1 MIRSSPPPP
10 TWSSATCSPVAEAT
24 APTGSPVAG
33 SQAVDLDVATLDAW
47 IGDRLPCVGE
57 PLHAERMGAGT
68 GMANA
73 LFFVGRGAH
82 EWVLRRPPPVV
93 NAPGASD
100 MVREWRVL
108 GALEGTAV
116 PHPQPLLLCED
127 VDVLGS
133 PFLLMARVDGFTPVG
148 ILPSPFAGDA
158 GVAGRRELS
167 LAMVDAIAHL
177 AQVDWRARR
186 LVGFGKPDGFLDRQV
201 PRWLAQLDRYR
212 TREIPE
218 LEFVCTWLDGHRPT
232 DRVSGIMHGDYSPFN
247 VMIAPD
253 RPGRVAA
260 VVDWDTSTIGDPRL
274 DIGHLLARWTEPG
287 EEFVIGVDL
296 EERGGLPSRA
306 ELASRYEASTGQALD
321 HLPYF
326 QALSLFKLAI
336 ILEGT
341 YARLAAEGIVDPSR
355 NTFTEGVPRLIRYA
369 AAFARGTRS

>member
-1 MIRSSPPPP
+1 
-10 TWSSATCSPVAEAT
+10 VAEPT

-33 SQAVDLDVATLDAW
+33 SQAVDLDVAALDGW
-47 IGDRLPCVGE
+47 IGDRLPGAGE
-57 PLHAERMGAGT
+57 PLHAERMGAET

-73 LFFVGRGAH
+73 LFVVRRGAH

-100 MVREWRVL
+100 MAREWRVL
-108 GALEGTAV
+108 RALEGTPV
-116 PHPQPLLLCED
+116 PHPQPLLFCDDPEA
-127 VDVLGS
+127 LGS
-133 PFLLMARVDGFTPVG
+133 PFLLIARVDGFTPIG
-148 ILPSPFAGDA
+148 RLPPPFAGEA
-158 GVAGRRELS
+158 GASGRRELS
-167 LAMVDAIAHL
+167 FAMIDAIADL
-177 AQVDWRARR
+177 GRVDWQARG
-186 LVGFGKPDGFLDRQV
+186 LVGFGKPEGFLDRQV

-218 LEFVCTWLDGHRPT
+218 LDFVCGWLEEHRPA
-232 DRVSGIMHGDYSPFN
+232 DAMSGIMHGDYSPFN

-260 VVDWDTSTIGDPRL
+260 IVDWDTSTVGDPRL

-296 EERGGLPSRA
+296 EERAGLPSRA
-306 ELASRYEASTGQALD
+306 ELASRYEESTGVPLD

-326 QALSLFKLAI
+326 EALSLFKLAV

-341 YARLAAEGIVDPSR
+341 YARLAADGIVDPSR
-355 NTFTEGVPRLIRYA
+355 NTFTEGVPRLLRYA

>member
-1 MIRSSPPPP
+1 
-10 TWSSATCSPVAEAT
+10 
-24 APTGSPVAG
+24 
-33 SQAVDLDVATLDAW
+33 
-47 IGDRLPCVGE
+47 
-57 PLHAERMGAGT
+57 MGAAT

-73 LFFVGRGAH
+73 LFFVRRGAH

-108 GALEGTAV
+108 GALEGTPV

-148 ILPSPFAGDA
+148 ILPSPFAGEA
-158 GVAGRRELS
+158 GAAGRRELS

-212 TREIPE
+212 TREVPE

-306 ELASRYEASTGQALD
+306 ELASRYEASTGEPLD

-341 YARLAAEGIVDPSR
+341 YAR
-355 NTFTEGVPRLIRYA
+355 
-369 AAFARGTRS
+369 ARGRRDRRPVAQHLHRGRAAPDPLRRRLRRAGHGPEARARSSSRRSISRRRPALRARLRSISSRQTSSPRMRRSRRFVPSSQRS

>member
-1 MIRSSPPPP
+1 M
-10 TWSSATCSPVAEAT
+10 
-24 APTGSPVAG
+24 G
-33 SQAVDLDVATLDAW
+33 SQVVDLDEAAIDRW
-47 IGDRLPCVGE
+47 IGDRLPGAGA
-57 PLHAERMGAGT
+57 PLRAERMGAAT

-73 LFFVGRGAH
+73 LFFVRRGPH

-108 GALEGTAV
+108 RALERTSV
-116 PHPQPLLLCED
+116 PHPQPLLLCD
-127 VDVLGS
+127 DAAVPGS
-133 PFLLMARVDGFTPVG
+133 PFLLMARVDGFTPIG
-148 ILPSPFAGDA
+148 HLPPPFAGA
-158 GVAGRRELS
+158 EGAAGRRELS
-167 LAMVDAIAHL
+167 LDMVDAVAQL
-177 AQVDWRARR
+177 ALVDWQARG

-218 LEFVCTWLDGHRPT
+218 LDFVCGWLEEHRPA
-232 DRVSGIMHGDYSPFN
+232 DAVSGIMHGDYSPFN

-253 RPGRVAA
+253 RPGRIAA
-260 VVDWDTSTIGDPRL
+260 IVDWDTSTVGDPRL

-296 EERGGLPSRA
+296 EERTGLPSRA
-306 ELASRYEASTGQALD
+306 ELASRYEASTGVPLD

-326 QALSLFKLAI
+326 EALSLFKLAV

-341 YARLAAEGIVDPSR
+341 YARLAADGIVDPSR